1 MKHKLMLRFFISLLG
16 ILFLNIGWAQT
27 KKDSTRLSEK
37 YGLRVGADLSKPL
50 RTFLDDNYSGFEL
63 VGDYRISKRL
73 YAAAELGTEEKTT
86 AEDLYSFTT
95 NGSYIKLGID
105 YNTYNNWFG
114 MQNLVTIGFRYGLSS
129 FTQTLNSYTIYNTNQ
144 FFNEG
149 NTPGTNTELLGEYS
163 GLNAQWAE
171 GVIGVKVELFSNLY
185 LGATIRINFLISDK
199 APEAFS
205 NLWIPGFNRVNN
217 DSSVGV
223 GYNYTLSYL
232 IPIYRKAKG
241 VKELKKEN

>member
-1 MKHKLMLRFFISLLG
+1 MLRFCISILICLL
-16 ILFLNIGWAQT
+16 FSSIGFGQKESQDT
-27 KKDSTRLSEK
+27 LKLSEK
-37 YGLRVGADLSKPL
+37 YGLRIGADLSRPL

-63 VGDYRISKRL
+63 VGDYRISKNF
-73 YAAAELGTEEKTT
+73 YIAGELGTEENTT
-86 AEDLYSFTT
+86 EEDLYNFTT
-95 NGSYIKLGID
+95 NGSYIKLGFD

-114 MQNLVTIGFRYGLSS
+114 MQNLVTVGMRYGFSTFS
-129 FTQTLNSYTIYNTNQ
+129 QTLNSYNIYNTNQ

-149 NTPGTNTELLGEYS
+149 NTPGNNTELLGEYT
-163 GLNAQWAE
+163 GLNGQWVE

-185 LGATIRINFLISDK
+185 LGATVRINFLVSDK
-199 APEAFS
+199 AAEPFP

-217 DSSVGV
+217 DSTLGL

-241 VKELKKEN
+241 IKAPKE

>member
-1 MKHKLMLRFFISLLG
+1 MLRFFISIFGLL
-16 ILFLNIGWAQT
+16 FFYVGWSQKTA
-27 KKDSTRLSEK
+27 KDSIKLSEK
-37 YGLRVGADLSKPL
+37 YGLRIGADISKPL
-50 RTFLDDNYSGFEL
+50 RTLLNDNYSGFEL
-63 VGDYRISKRL
+63 VGDYRVSKNF
-73 YAAAELGTEEKTT
+73 YVAGELGTEENTT
-86 AEDLYSFTT
+86 DEDLYSFTT
-95 NGSYIKLGID
+95 AGNYIKLGFD

-114 MQNLVTIGFRYGLSS
+114 MQNLVTVGLRYGISAFS
-129 FTQTLNSYTIYNTNQ
+129 QTLNRYNIYNTNQ

-149 NTPGTNTELLGEYS
+149 NIPGDNTELLGEYS
-163 GLNAQWAE
+163 GLNGQWVE

-185 LGATIRINFLISDK
+185 LGASIRVNFLVSDK
-199 APEAFS
+199 APEEFP

-241 VKELKKEN
+241 IEKLKEEN